1 MKEPLEKGVGN
12 FFAENFKNHFSDLTE
27 VFLNMP
33 ANKVIGYIPGGAGP
47 AVFVVLGVACLAWLL
62 YNTFS
67 RKSKVPFYIRMY
79 LLFYVIIIMN
89 WPYYD
94 PRFWVPILPLLVVV
108 ILQTPFNN
116 IAWLKGVSRLYLA
129 AYLALGLFAAVYS
142 LYIGLDKER
151 FAQKQAAGVY
161 RNEYE
166 IKYFGKP
173 LSDTAKHVDEEV
185 LNILKKYD

>member
-1 MKEPLEKGVGN
+1 
-12 FFAENFKNHFSDLTE
+12 
-27 VFLNMP
+27 
-33 ANKVIGYIPGGAGP
+33 
-47 AVFVVLGVACLAWLL
+47 
-62 YNTFS
+62 
-67 RKSKVPFYIRMY
+67 MY

-116 IAWLKGVSRLYLA
+116 IAWLKGVSRLYLT

-166 IKYFGKP
+166 IEFFGKP
-173 LSDTAKHVDEEV
+173 QSDTATHVDQEV